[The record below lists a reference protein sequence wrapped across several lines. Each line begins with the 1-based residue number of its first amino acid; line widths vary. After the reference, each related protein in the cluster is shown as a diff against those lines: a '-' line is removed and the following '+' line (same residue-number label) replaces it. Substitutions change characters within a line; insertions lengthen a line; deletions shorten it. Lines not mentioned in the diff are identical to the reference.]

1 MSSTRKLIRK
11 NNRLDIKKQEIS
23 ITKNSLRNNILSAV
37 MALGVAAHPIS
48 ALAADVQQNIV
59 KSGNTNSI
67 SVNGNVTSI
76 YADRVFNSGK
86 AKIGNIAINE
96 FKNFDLAANNIANMY
111 FKQKNDTVNANNL
124 VNLVGEKIN
133 IAGTVNAVSNGAI
146 GGNLFFLSTQGMAV
160 TKTGVINAGSLT
172 VLTPNNNAMASLTG
186 DNNTNVTAMV
196 SEPSSIALN
205 SSGTITIAGKIN
217 TTDNIAMY
225 AGKEIRVDSS
235 ATIQT
240 NVTNFNNL
248 VNISGSQTVSANL
261 GSSLTATP
269 LDNGDIILSVASDT
283 ANTFDSSFKSPL
295 SLPNSSDDNSINA
308 SITQDGTI
316 NATGKVELLAKAT
329 NTKERAAQ
337 TVATVNVNGRINA
350 ETINI
355 DASSENKFSGESG
368 LADDV
373 KELSLSVLGID
384 KLDIKANYTYLKSNS
399 QVNIKENAQLTATG
413 SNKTETDDKGEEQ
426 TIAPLKISANS
437 TINAKTGEDNA
448 LVYAYTN
455 TNSSVNIAGQLT
467 SKDDV
472 SITSKSNLKIEAA
485 AKTSPSQ
492 AKEDEKS
499 DMVNAAVLIVDAKN
513 TSAVN
518 IQNTAKMSKNDIEGD
533 LNIASKTESD
543 ISSEVETAA
552 SKDAI
557 FSTALNINLFKSSAN
572 TDIAANLNANGNIN
586 ISAEN
591 TIEGNTVTTSN
602 ATEKVLLTPK
612 HSTQLWIKNLEVT
625 AFLTKC

>member
-261 GSSLTATP
+261 G
-269 LDNGDIILSVASDT
+269 
-283 ANTFDSSFKSPL
+283 
-295 SLPNSSDDNSINA
+295 
-308 SITQDGTI
+308 
-316 NATGKVELLAKAT
+316 
-329 NTKERAAQ
+329 
-337 TVATVNVNGRINA
+337 
-350 ETINI
+350 
-355 DASSENKFSGESG
+355 
-368 LADDV
+368 
-373 KELSLSVLGID
+373 
-384 KLDIKANYTYLKSNS
+384 
-399 QVNIKENAQLTATG
+399 
-413 SNKTETDDKGEEQ
+413 
-426 TIAPLKISANS
+426 
-437 TINAKTGEDNA
+437 
-448 LVYAYTN
+448 
-455 TNSSVNIAGQLT
+455 
-467 SKDDV
+467 
-472 SITSKSNLKIEAA
+472 
-485 AKTSPSQ
+485 
-492 AKEDEKS
+492 
-499 DMVNAAVLIVDAKN
+499 
-513 TSAVN
+513 
-518 IQNTAKMSKNDIEGD
+518 
-533 LNIASKTESD
+533 
-543 ISSEVETAA
+543 
-552 SKDAI
+552 
-557 FSTALNINLFKSSAN
+557 
-572 TDIAANLNANGNIN
+572 
-586 ISAEN
+586 
-591 TIEGNTVTTSN
+591 
-602 ATEKVLLTPK
+602 
-612 HSTQLWIKNLEVT
+612 
-625 AFLTKC
+625 